1 MREKGK
7 NKDKKE
13 QSSDQKIIA
22 KDWGLNDFAVC
33 LG

>member
-1 MREKGK
+1 MKEKSK

-13 QSSDQKIIA
+13 QRADCKIIV
-22 KDWGLNDFAVC
+22 KECGLNDFAVC